1 MFEITLGSL
10 LLAIWGVT
18 LFFGKTI
25 GLSMLL
31 FALPFTVFT
40 IYLLEKNK
48 KVVNK
53 NAKLLIVPIT
63 LLSATYCLYN
73 NSFFNTFN
81 IIIIPILTII
91 MVLDLLGENFE
102 IRFKLIEKVLTVI
115 FESISFIGE
124 NIEKIRQSMEEKFKI
139 NLDNEKSAK
148 RKRIIRALLITIP
161 ITLFIIILLSSADEI
176 FGKLFINIAENILD
190 VFRNIEIS
198 TLIVKVILMLICA
211 VYFLCFFDYIVNR
224 YEIDIQE
231 DKKNTPKDD
240 FTIKM
245 ILTSLNVIYLFFCI
259 IQIKALFLK
268 NVSINYADYAR
279 KGFFQL
285 MVVSA
290 INLVTILIAK
300 NYNKKTETKA
310 KYINVMSVV
319 MVLFTFII
327 LLSSAYR
334 MFLYESA
341 YGYTM
346 LRLLVYCSLFT
357 ESILLIPTIIYI
369 LDKPIN
375 LTKAYFTIV
384 TVIYVC
390 MNLAN
395 FEKIIAKRNIDRYYA
410 TGKLDMYYLEYATGS
425 DAVEEIV
432 RVLDRA
438 DEEGNRT
445 HAQRYLSEMYNELK
459 NTKMDYRDYNYSK
472 SKAKKIIE
480 KLDDDKIKNN
490 TFINNENGLL

>member
-25 GLSMLL
+25 GLSMIL
-31 FALPFTVFT
+31 FALPFTGFT
-40 IYLLEKNK
+40 IYILEKNK

-53 NAKLLIVPIT
+53 NAKLLIIPIT
-63 LLSATYCLYN
+63 LLSITYCLYN

-81 IIIIPILTII
+81 IMIIPILTII

-102 IRFKLIEKVLTVI
+102 LRFKLIEKILTVV

-124 NIEKIRQSMEEKFKI
+124 NIEKIRIDIEERFKI
-139 NLDNEKSAK
+139 NLDTEKSAK
-148 RKRIIRALLITIP
+148 RKRIIRAVLITLP
-161 ITLFIIILLSSADEI
+161 IVIVIIILLSSADDI
-176 FGKLFINIAENILD
+176 FGNVFIDIADYIKEVFKNIKL
-190 VFRNIEIS
+190 S
-198 TLIVKVILMLICA
+198 TIIVKLILMFICA
-211 VYFLCFFDYIVNR
+211 IYFICFFDYITNR
-224 YEIDIQE
+224 YEVDILKE
-231 DKKNTPKDD
+231 KKKLEKDD

-245 ILTSLNVIYLFFCI
+245 ILTSLNIIYLVFCI
-259 IQIKALFLK
+259 IQIKSLFLR

-285 MVVSA
+285 MIVSA

-300 NYNKKTETKA
+300 YFNKNSETK
-310 KYINVMSVV
+310 KIYINTMSIL
-319 MVLFTFII
+319 MILFTFII

-334 MFLYESA
+334 MYLYESA

-357 ESILLIPTIIYI
+357 EAIMLIPTIVYI
-369 LDKPIN
+369 IDKPIN
-375 LTKAYFTIV
+375 LVKTYFTII
-384 TVIYVC
+384 TVVYIC

-395 FEKIIAKRNIDRYYA
+395 FEKIIAKRNIDRYFE
-410 TGKLDMYYLEYATGS
+410 TGKLDMEYLEYATGS
-425 DAVEEIV
+425 DAVAEIV
-432 RVLDRA
+432 RVLDRI

-445 HAQRYLSEMYNELK
+445 HAERYLTDMYNELS
-459 NTKMDYRDYNYSK
+459 NYKMDYRDYNYSK
-472 SKAKKIIE
+472 LKAKKILE
-480 KLDDDKIKNN
+480 KKIDKVNN
-490 TFINNENGLL
+490 I

>member
-25 GLSMLL
+25 GLSMIL
-31 FALPFTVFT
+31 FALPFTGFT
-40 IYLLEKNK
+40 IYILEKNK

-53 NAKLLIVPIT
+53 NAKLLIIPIT
-63 LLSATYCLYN
+63 LLSITYCLYN

-81 IIIIPILTII
+81 IMIIPILTII

-102 IRFKLIEKVLTVI
+102 LRFKLIEKILTVV

-124 NIEKIRQSMEEKFKI
+124 NIEKIRIDIEERFKI
-139 NLDNEKSAK
+139 NLDTEKSAK
-148 RKRIIRALLITIP
+148 RKRIIRAVLITLP
-161 ITLFIIILLSSADEI
+161 IVIVIIILLSSADDI
-176 FGKLFINIAENILD
+176 FGNVFIDIADYIKEVFKNIKL
-190 VFRNIEIS
+190 S
-198 TLIVKVILMLICA
+198 TIIVKLILMFICA
-211 VYFLCFFDYIVNR
+211 IYFICFFDYITNR
-224 YEIDIQE
+224 YEVDILKE
-231 DKKNTPKDD
+231 KKKLEKDD

-245 ILTSLNVIYLFFCI
+245 ILTSLNIIYLVFCI
-259 IQIKALFLK
+259 IQIKSLFLR

-285 MVVSA
+285 MIVSA

-300 NYNKKTETKA
+300 YFNKNSETK
-310 KYINVMSVV
+310 KIYINTMSIL
-319 MVLFTFII
+319 MILFTFII

-334 MFLYESA
+334 MYLYESA

-357 ESILLIPTIIYI
+357 EAIMLIPTIVYI
-369 LDKPIN
+369 IDKPIN
-375 LTKAYFTIV
+375 LVKTYFTII
-384 TVIYVC
+384 TVVYIC

-395 FEKIIAKRNIDRYYA
+395 FEKIIAKRNIDRYFE
-410 TGKLDMYYLEYATGS
+410 TGKLDMEYLENATGS
-425 DAVEEIV
+425 DAVAEIV
-432 RVLDRA
+432 RVLDRI

-445 HAQRYLSEMYNELK
+445 HAERYLTDMYNELS
-459 NTKMDYRDYNYSK
+459 NYKMDYRDYNYSK
-472 SKAKKIIE
+472 LKAKKILE
-480 KLDDDKIKNN
+480 KKIDKVNN
-490 TFINNENGLL
+490 I

>member
-1 MFEITLGSL
+1 MINIMLGSII
-10 LLAIWGVT
+10 LAIWGVT

-40 IYLLEKNK
+40 IYILEKNK

-102 IRFKLIEKVLTVI
+102 FRFKLIEKVLTVI

-124 NIEKIRQSMEEKFKI
+124 NIEKIRKEIEEKFKI
-139 NLDNEKSAK
+139 NLDTEKSAN
-148 RKRIIRALLITIP
+148 RKRIIRAILITIP
-161 ITLFIIILLSSADEI
+161 ITLFIIMLLSSADDI
-176 FGKLFINIAENILD
+176 FGKLFINIADIILEI
-190 VFRNIEIS
+190 FRNIKIS
-198 TLIVKVILMLICA
+198 TLIVKLILTCICF
-211 VYFLCFFDYIVNR
+211 VYFVCFFEYITYR
-224 YEIDIQE
+224 YEIDNVE
-231 DKKNTPKDD
+231 EKKKTQKDD

-245 ILTSLNVIYLFFCI
+245 ILTSLNIIYLFFCI
-259 IQIKALFLK
+259 IQIKSLFLK

-300 NYNKKTETKA
+300 NYNKNTETKT
-310 KYINVMSVV
+310 KYINSMSIL
-319 MVLFTFII
+319 MILFTFII

-334 MFLYESA
+334 MHLYESA

-346 LRLLVYCSLFT
+346 LRLLVYSSLFT

-375 LTKAYFTIV
+375 LTKTYFTIV

-395 FEKIIAKRNIDRYYA
+395 FEKIIAKRNIDRYFE

-432 RVLDRA
+432 RVLDRI

-445 HAQRYLSEMYNELK
+445 HAERYLSEMYNELK
-459 NTKMDYRDYNYSK
+459 NNKMDFRDFNYSK
-472 SKAKKIIE
+472 SRAKKIIE
-480 KLDDDKIKNN
+480 NKLDK
-490 TFINNENGLL
+490 INNI

>member
-25 GLSMLL
+25 GLSMIL
-31 FALPFTVFT
+31 FALPFTGFT
-40 IYLLEKNK
+40 IYILEKNK

-53 NAKLLIVPIT
+53 NAKLLIIPIT
-63 LLSATYCLYN
+63 LLSITYCLYN

-81 IIIIPILTII
+81 IMIIPILTII

-102 IRFKLIEKVLTVI
+102 LRFKLIEKILTVV

-124 NIEKIRQSMEEKFKI
+124 NIEKIRIDIEERLKI
-139 NLDNEKSAK
+139 NLDTEKSAK
-148 RKRIIRALLITIP
+148 RKRIIRAVLITLP
-161 ITLFIIILLSSADEI
+161 IVIVIIILLSSADDI
-176 FGKLFINIAENILD
+176 FGNVFIDIADYIKEVFKNIKL
-190 VFRNIEIS
+190 S
-198 TLIVKVILMLICA
+198 TIIVKLILMFICA
-211 VYFLCFFDYIVNR
+211 IYFICFFDYITNR
-224 YEIDIQE
+224 YEVDILKE
-231 DKKNTPKDD
+231 KKKLEKDD

-245 ILTSLNVIYLFFCI
+245 ILTSLNIIYLVFCI
-259 IQIKALFLK
+259 IQIKSLFLR

-285 MVVSA
+285 MIVSA

-300 NYNKKTETKA
+300 YFNKNSETK
-310 KYINVMSVV
+310 KIYINTMSIL
-319 MVLFTFII
+319 MILFTFII

-334 MFLYESA
+334 MYLYESA

-357 ESILLIPTIIYI
+357 EAIMLIPTIVYI
-369 LDKPIN
+369 IDKPIN
-375 LTKAYFTIV
+375 LVKTYFTII
-384 TVIYVC
+384 TVVYIC

-395 FEKIIAKRNIDRYYA
+395 FEKIIAKRNIDRYFE
-410 TGKLDMYYLEYATGS
+410 TGKLDMEYLEYATGS

-432 RVLDRA
+432 RVLDRM

-445 HAQRYLSEMYNELK
+445 HAERYLSEMYNELK
-459 NTKMDYRDYNYSK
+459 NNKMDFRDYNYSK
-472 SKAKKIIE
+472 SRAKKIIE
-480 KLDDDKIKNN
+480 NKLDK
-490 TFINNENGLL
+490 INNI

>member
-1 MFEITLGSL
+1 MINIMLGSII
-10 LLAIWGVT
+10 LAIWGVT

-25 GLSMLL
+25 GLSMIL
-31 FALPFTVFT
+31 FALPFTSLT
-40 IYLLEKNK
+40 IYVLEKNK

-63 LLSATYCLYN
+63 ILSASYCIYN

-102 IRFKLIEKVLTVI
+102 PRFKLIEKVLTVI

-124 NIEKIRQSMEEKFKI
+124 NIEKIRKDIEERFKI
-139 NLDNEKSAK
+139 NLDTEKSAN
-148 RKRIIRALLITIP
+148 RKRIIRAVLITLP
-161 ITLFIIILLSSADEI
+161 IVIVIIILLSSADDI
-176 FGKLFINIAENILD
+176 FGNVFIDITNYIKEVLKNIKL
-190 VFRNIEIS
+190 S
-198 TLIVKVILMLICA
+198 TIIVKLILMFICT

-224 YEIDIQE
+224 YEVDVPE
-231 DKKNTPKDD
+231 EKKKLQKDD

-245 ILTSLNVIYLFFCI
+245 ILTSLNIIYLFFCI

-285 MVVSA
+285 MIVSA
-290 INLVTILIAK
+290 INLITILIAK
-300 NYNKKTETKA
+300 NYNKNINVKT
-310 KYINVMSVV
+310 KYINSMSIL

-375 LTKAYFTIV
+375 LTKAYFTII

-395 FEKIIAKRNIDRYYA
+395 FEKIIAKRNIDRYFA

-432 RVLDRA
+432 RVLDRI

-445 HAQRYLSEMYNELK
+445 HAERYLSEMYNELK
-459 NTKMDYRDYNYSK
+459 NNKMDFRDYNYSK
-472 SKAKKIIE
+472 LRAKKIIE
-480 KLDDDKIKNN
+480 NKLDK
-490 TFINNENGLL
+490 INNI

>member
-25 GLSMLL
+25 GLSMIL
-31 FALPFTVFT
+31 FALPFTGFT
-40 IYLLEKNK
+40 IYILEKNK

-53 NAKLLIVPIT
+53 NAKLLIIPIT
-63 LLSATYCLYN
+63 LLSITYCLYN

-81 IIIIPILTII
+81 IMIIPILTII

-102 IRFKLIEKVLTVI
+102 LRFKLIEKILTVV

-124 NIEKIRQSMEEKFKI
+124 NIEKIRIDIEERFKI
-139 NLDNEKSAK
+139 NLDTEKSAK
-148 RKRIIRALLITIP
+148 RKRIIRAVLITLP
-161 ITLFIIILLSSADEI
+161 IVIVIIILLSSADDI
-176 FGKLFINIAENILD
+176 FGNVFIDIADYIKEVFKNIKL
-190 VFRNIEIS
+190 S
-198 TLIVKVILMLICA
+198 TIIVKLILMFICA
-211 VYFLCFFDYIVNR
+211 IYFICFFDYITNR
-224 YEIDIQE
+224 YEVDILKG
-231 DKKNTPKDD
+231 KKKLEKDD

-245 ILTSLNVIYLFFCI
+245 ILTSLNIIYLVFCI

-285 MVVSA
+285 MIVSI
-290 INLVTILIAK
+290 INLITILIAK
-300 NYNKKTETKA
+300 NYNKNTNAKT
-310 KYINVMSVV
+310 KYINIMSVV

-334 MFLYESA
+334 MHLYESA

-346 LRLLVYCSLFT
+346 LRLLVYSSLFT

-375 LTKAYFTIV
+375 LIKTYFTII
-384 TVIYVC
+384 TVVYIC

-395 FEKIIAKRNIDRYYA
+395 FEKIIAKRNIDRYFE

-432 RVLDRA
+432 RVLDRI

-445 HAQRYLSEMYNELK
+445 HAERYLSEMYNELK
-459 NTKMDYRDYNYSK
+459 NNKMDFRDYNYSK
-472 SKAKKIIE
+472 SRAKKIIE
-480 KLDDDKIKNN
+480 NKLDK
-490 TFINNENGLL
+490 INNI

>member
-1 MFEITLGSL
+1 MINIMLGSII
-10 LLAIWGVT
+10 LAIWGVT

-40 IYLLEKNK
+40 IYILEKNK

-91 MVLDLLGENFE
+91 MVLDLFGENFE
-102 IRFKLIEKVLTVI
+102 FRFKLIEKVLTVI

-124 NIEKIRQSMEEKFKI
+124 NIEKIRKEIEEKFKI
-139 NLDNEKSAK
+139 NLDTEKSAN
-148 RKRIIRALLITIP
+148 RKRIIRAILITIP
-161 ITLFIIILLSSADEI
+161 ITLFIIMLLSSADEI
-176 FGKLFINIAENILD
+176 FGKLFINIADNVLE
-190 VFRNIEIS
+190 VFRNIKIS
-198 TLIVKVILMLICA
+198 TLIVKLILICVCFA
-211 VYFLCFFDYIVNR
+211 YFVCFFEYITNR
-224 YEIDIQE
+224 YEIDNIE
-231 DKKNTPKDD
+231 EKKIVQKDD

-285 MVVSA
+285 MIVSA

-300 NYNKKTETKA
+300 KYNKNTNVKT
-310 KYINVMSVV
+310 KYINLMSIL

-334 MFLYESA
+334 MYLYESA

-357 ESILLIPTIIYI
+357 ESILLMPTIIYI

-375 LTKAYFTIV
+375 LTKTYFIIV

-390 MNLAN
+390 MNLSN
-395 FEKIIAKRNIDRYYA
+395 FEKIIAKRNIDRYFE

-425 DAVEEIV
+425 DAVEEII

-445 HAQRYLSEMYNELK
+445 HAERYLSNMYDELK
-459 NTKMDYRDYNYSK
+459 NEKIDYRDFNYSK
-472 SKAKKIIE
+472 FKAKKLIE
-480 KLDDDKIKNN
+480 D
-490 TFINNENGLL
+490 INNENGLL